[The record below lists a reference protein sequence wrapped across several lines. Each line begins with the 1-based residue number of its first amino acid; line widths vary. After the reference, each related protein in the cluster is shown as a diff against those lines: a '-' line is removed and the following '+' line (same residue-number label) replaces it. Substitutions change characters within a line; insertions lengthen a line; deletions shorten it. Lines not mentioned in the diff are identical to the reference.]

1 MFKVKQYQGKG
12 MEATIK
18 FDLDNEYDQHMFEV
32 MNKAQDLLL
41 AIQEYDQRLR
51 AMHKYEDVSDAYN
64 YREILRGVLQDH
76 NVNHLI

>member
-1 MFKVKQYQGKG
+1 

-18 FDLDNEYDQHMFEV
+18 FNLDEEYDQHLFEV
-32 MNKAQDLLL
+32 MNKAQGLIL

>member
-1 MFKVKQYQGKG
+1 MFKVQQHKGKG

>member
-18 FDLDNEYDQHMFEV
+18 FDLDNEYDQHLFEI
-32 MNKAQDLLL
+32 MNKAKELVL

-64 YREILRGVLQDH
+64 YREILRGVLQDY

>member
-32 MNKAQDLLL
+32 MNKAKELVL